1 MGLKSK
7 DRRDIYYRRAKELG
21 FRARSAFKLLQIDDE
36 YKLLQGCSRAVDL
49 CAAPGSWSQVL
60 SRRLWEDGEDKT
72 KETRIVAVDL
82 QEMAPI
88 PGVVQLQG
96 DITSRRTAEDI
107 IGHFEGKLCDI
118 VVSDGAPDVSGL
130 ADIDEYL
137 QAQLLLA
144 ALNIATF
151 VLRPGGAFV
160 AKMFRGRDV
169 TLLYAQLR
177 QFFPL
182 VTIAKP
188 KSSRNSSMEA
198 FVVCQNYTPPQGYTP
213 TMITPMLAADYTKSS
228 SGAAGAGEGDAAM
241 TNAAPAPAPA
251 STSAK
256 DDKRNDLLGVN
267 KVVVPFVACGDL
279 SGFDS
284 DQSYALSKAAAEN
297 YLAPTQ
303 LPINPSYK
311 EAIERKRTAGAGST
325 KSIQ

>member
-36 YKLLQGCSRAVDL
+36 FQLLRGCTKAVDL

-60 SRRLWEDGEDKT
+60 SRRLWKDDEDVAT
-72 KETRIVAVDL
+72 ETRIVAVDL

-88 PGVVQLQG
+88 RGVRQLQG
-96 DITSRRTAEDI
+96 DITSRRTAEEI
-107 IGHFEGKLCDI
+107 ISCFEGQLCDI

-151 VLRPGGAFV
+151 VLRPGGSFV

-188 KSSRNSSMEA
+188 KSSRNSSMES
-198 FVVCQNYTPPQGYTP
+198 FVVCQNYTPPQGYVP
-213 TMITPMLAADYTKSS
+213 TMITPMLAADYTKAEAAVTTAETQATTAAATPLAPSVSS
-228 SGAAGAGEGDAAM
+228 SAVGDKEKK
-241 TNAAPAPAPA
+241 NE
-251 STSAK
+251 
-256 DDKRNDLLGVN
+256 LLGVN

-284 DQSYALSKAAAEN
+284 DQSYVLSKTAAEN
-297 YLAPTQ
+297 YLAPRQ

-311 EAIERKRTAGAGST
+311 EAIERKRTAGAASN
-325 KSIQ
+325 KSI